1 MTVLDV
7 FHVHLCNRDSGGT
20 GTVNKI
26 VQFFVD
32 VCHPILVVDPLVAG
46 FSISSFEHLKACQG
60 PGLPHQSVTAK
71 PFCALKA
78 WAAERQR
85 TMFPPCI
92 ETLRMSERSEQGK
105 ASAGSFAPATK
116 LLSKT
121 CWLPSHWLRR
131 FDS

>member
-26 VQFFVD
+26 MQFFVD

-71 PFCALKA
+71 PFCALKSMGGRK
-78 WAAERQR
+78 AAHDV
-85 TMFPPCI
+85 PPVHRN
-92 ETLRMSERSEQGK
+92 TADVRAKR
-105 ASAGSFAPATK
+105 AGQSF
-116 LLSKT
+116 SG
-121 CWLPSHWLRR
+121 
-131 FDS
+131 